1 MGWVRAIVFAGV
13 AALWG
18 VAAPALDF
26 TLGVGPL
33 RDCQGRGPGVRI
45 AAMTFLEPAPVLS
58 VDDYGGRRYHPSDG
72 DNVAVGVGYA
82 DLTAPAG
89 RYCVGVFYRTDYRGS
104 ASRDTLDALVA
115 NHRREPFA
123 VGREYDLDFGST
135 YLDSLGLRVSRVVG
149 FQPADRWLV
158 QLGVTGSIM
167 RALTNREAE
176 LKGSAIA
183 TSGRYAVGTATLVR
197 TETDYDSRDF
207 NPFVGTGEP
216 RGYGYSFDAGF
227 EVRYRDRYV
236 ATATVMDAYSHV
248 QWDDVPRSV
257 ENADNATIRYDANFN
272 REALVQGR
280 DRRVRVSQDIGPRY
294 RLALSAPIA
303 GPWSAFAADD
313 YVYRTHFPSVGV
325 GYSWTSSY
333 AEVEFDFETNAVSAM
348 IGRSWLRL
356 SVSTD
361 DLNPADASVLGVGLS
376 VAAAW

>member
-1 MGWVRAIVFAGV
+1 M
-13 AALWG
+13 
-18 VAAPALDF
+18 
-26 TLGVGPL
+26 
-33 RDCQGRGPGVRI
+33 
-45 AAMTFLEPAPVLS
+45 
-58 VDDYGGRRYHPSDG
+58 
-72 DNVAVGVGYA
+72 
-82 DLTAPAG
+82 
-89 RYCVGVFYRTDYRGS
+89 
-104 ASRDTLDALVA
+104 
-115 NHRREPFA
+115 
-123 VGREYDLDFGST
+123 
-135 YLDSLGLRVSRVVG
+135 G

-183 TSGRYAVGTATLVR
+183 TSGRYAIGTATLVR
-197 TETDYDSRDF
+197 TETDYDSREF

-216 RGYGYSFDAGF
+216 RGYGYSFDAGL

-294 RLALSAPIA
+294 RLALSTPVA
-303 GPWSAFAADD
+303 GRWSAFAADD
-313 YVYRTHFPSVGV
+313 FVYRTHFPSAGV

-333 AEVEFDFETNAVSAM
+333 AEVEFDFKTNAVSAM

-361 DLNPADASVLGVGLS
+361 DLNPTDASVLGVGLS
-376 VAAAW
+376 VAGAW